1 MVADNERPA
10 GARGRAAGAFEAA
23 RERTASAYEA
33 ARSRAS
39 DVSRKATDQL
49 AVYPI
54 GAVVGGFLVGA
65 LVGALL
71 PKTERETK
79 ALGKTGRRLTGAAR
93 DAAQRGLDA
102 GREQFDELRSKAAQK
117 VGEAVADAVGGKD

>member
-1 MVADNERPA
+1 MAANSES
-10 GARGRAAGAFEAA
+10 GRGRAASALEAA

-39 DVSRKATDQL
+39 DVTRKASDQL
-49 AVYPI
+49 TLYPL

-71 PKTERETK
+71 PRTETETK
-79 ALGKTGRRLTGAAR
+79 ALGKTGRKLTGAAKE
-93 DAAQRGLDA
+93 AAQRGLDA
-102 GREQFDELRSKAAQK
+102 GREQLGELRTRAAET
-117 VGEAVADAVGGKD
+117 VSEAVADVVGGKQ